1 MEAVRRIRNGSGSPI
16 EPCGRCGAVGC
27 PWDRL
32 AGRPMCPDCQEALAL
47 GEGPLVREHGEARA
61 CAICGRDGTLRYLS
75 YPLHSTE
82 PVEIDLCGGHCE
94 ALLGRR
100 LERAAFRRLEGLLQ
114 AAGVAPKEIFLLHE
128 AFYDRQGRPLQPIR
142 ETW

>member
-1 MEAVRRIRNGSGSPI
+1 MRV
-16 EPCGRCGAVGC
+16 
-27 PWDRL
+27 
-32 AGRPMCPDCQEALAL
+32 
-47 GEGPLVREHGEARA
+47 
-61 CAICGRDGTLRYLS
+61 CGRDGTVCYLT
-75 YPLHSTE
+75 YPLHSAE

-100 LERAAFRRLEGLLQ
+100 LERSAFRRLERLLQ
-114 AAGVAPKEIFLLHE
+114 AAGVNVKEIFLLHE